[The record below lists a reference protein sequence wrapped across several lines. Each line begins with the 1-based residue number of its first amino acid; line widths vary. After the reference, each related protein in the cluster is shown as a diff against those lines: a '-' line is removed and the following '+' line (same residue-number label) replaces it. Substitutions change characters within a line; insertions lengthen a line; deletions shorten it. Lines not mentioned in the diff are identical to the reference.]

1 VNCAKRW
8 EYGRERADQDAVA
21 LAVLSSFSLSWL
33 LVKGVAGGT
42 RISDV
47 MIGDHDDASIDASS
61 TSEIDDLSDEAG
73 SGGGSG

>member
-33 LVKGVAGGT
+33 IVKGVAAGT

-47 MIGDHDDASIDASS
+47 IIGGHDDASIYASS
-61 TSEIDDLSDEAG
+61 LPHRDR
-73 SGGGSG
+73 